1 LAAAVNDATDDAAG
15 TAQLHDAAAAV
26 NDAADDAA
34 ETAQLHDAAAQP
46 TGTPAQLHDAAAQQL
61 LVFPKW
67 YDQHRIHELE

>member
-34 ETAQLHDAAAQP
+34 ETAQLHDAAAQ
-46 TGTPAQLHDAAAQQL
+46 QL